1 MRDLVLS
8 NGAFGLRAATKADLP
23 AIAAIYTH
31 YVQHSTCT
39 FDTESPSAAYWADW
53 LSEHG
58 RAYPVLVA
66 VRGDEVVGWG
76 SLSKWNKRCAYR
88 FSVEDSVY
96 VRPECQRQG
105 IGMAILVELIR
116 LARES
121 GHRSLIA
128 QIAADQ
134 PASDALHEKLG
145 FKRVGIL
152 AEVGYKFGRW
162 IGVGIWQMQLS
173 ESGGGGGGATCGQK

>member
-1 MRDLVLS
+1 MRDSVLS
-8 NGAFGLRAATKADLP
+8 KGVVELRAATKADLP

-31 YVQHSTCT
+31 YVEHSTCT

-53 LSEHG
+53 LNEHG
-58 RAYPVLVA
+58 GAYPVLVA
-66 VRGDEVVGWG
+66 VRGEEVVGWG

-88 FSVEDSVY
+88 FSVEDSIY

-134 PASDALHEKLG
+134 PASDALHAKLG
-145 FKRVGIL
+145 FKRMGHLV
-152 AEVGYKFGRW
+152 EVGYKFGRW
-162 IGVGIWQMQLS
+162 IDVGIWQMQLS
-173 ESGGGGGGATCGQK
+173 ESAECGGRTTCGQK